1 MKPNLLE
8 ITDFQT
14 TNSNII
20 YSLDGLILSGN
31 IVIGT
36 ERDYLLTSV
45 DIHET
50 KKEEDTHAKFFG
62 QNIKRVIEAFK

>member
-14 TNSNII
+14 TNSNSIS
-20 YSLDGLILSGN
+20 SLDGLILSGN

-36 ERDYLLTSV
+36 ERDYLL
-45 DIHET
+45 T